1 MGLINMKTLK
11 ELKEHIQGFIEI
23 MFAETNTYQYS
34 IKDIDLKVKDGAY
47 INTIKYILIGSRK
60 IEQDSTTNLLA
71 RHISNK
77 FNDADYEI
85 IITVN
90 TATTLLNCTSKDE
103 IFNKIDGYI
112 KNIKKKINPTSNH

>member
-1 MGLINMKTLK
+1 MKTLK